1 MRNNIRLL
9 QGVALIFDVL
19 LLVGCTKNEET
30 TPEAANTSH
39 IIKVQATVDN
49 LSTRAV
55 LSQAENSLDYSVKF
69 SSSDD
74 VHLFVK
80 QDNKVHIVNTVHPNY
95 VGDNGEFCHF
105 EFELPKS
112 INRSKQMTIIGVCGG
127 TTQVKDDKVY
137 LTTDKVSAPIEGF
150 TAPLA
155 FVLTDTNIG
164 EVGVPIKAKFEHLG
178 VYEAIHIKNVSSST
192 QTFDLEL
199 VDAQGQKSWKQYD
212 DQLWIVSEK
221 TFGSGKRSTTSTI
234 KTPVSIDANGETILY
249 HWYLL
254 KEGTQ
259 CFPSTLKLKGQV
271 GDKQDQESVNFQI
284 NESINFQ
291 KGHIYHIYA
300 TYESDGKIYSTSK
313 QEQKKSIPME
323 NVSLNETKKILA
335 EGDTFTLTAT
345 ITPAEVTNKEV
356 TWKSSSNEIAIVDQS
371 GKVTARKAGLA
382 TITVTTKEGN
392 RTATCEIVVMA
403 PSADTVIGIEL

>member
-39 IIKVQATVDN
+39 IVKVQATVDN

-95 VGDNGEFCHF
+95 VGDDGEFCHF

-155 FVLTDTNIG
+155 FVLTDTN
-164 EVGVPIKAKFEHLG
+164 
-178 VYEAIHIKNVSSST
+178 S
-192 QTFDLEL
+192 
-199 VDAQGQKSWKQYD
+199 
-212 DQLWIVSEK
+212 
-221 TFGSGKRSTTSTI
+221 R
-234 KTPVSIDANGETILY
+234 
-249 HWYLL
+249 
-254 KEGTQ
+254 
-259 CFPSTLKLKGQV
+259 
-271 GDKQDQESVNFQI
+271 
-284 NESINFQ
+284 
-291 KGHIYHIYA
+291 
-300 TYESDGKIYSTSK
+300 
-313 QEQKKSIPME
+313 
-323 NVSLNETKKILA
+323 
-335 EGDTFTLTAT
+335 
-345 ITPAEVTNKEV
+345 
-356 TWKSSSNEIAIVDQS
+356 
-371 GKVTARKAGLA
+371 
-382 TITVTTKEGN
+382 
-392 RTATCEIVVMA
+392 
-403 PSADTVIGIEL
+403 